1 MYQPAL
7 LIAGSQIDRTTS
19 GVFDVVDPATEEKL
33 GSAPLAGKEEVDA
46 ALQAA
51 QSAFAIWRHSLPVQ
65 RYDVLN
71 RIGAMLRERVEILA
85 TLLTREIGK
94 PLAESRGEVVAAA
107 EYFEW
112 CAQEARRASVK
123 VRAGRVA
130 GSTLE
135 VSYEPVGI
143 VLALTAWNYP
153 VILAARKLAMA
164 LAAGCSV
171 ILRPAE
177 EGPACVAALV
187 QCCQDAGLPPGTVN
201 LLFGSPEAVVEP
213 LMASP
218 LVRKLSFTGSTRV
231 GQLLIRQSAAT
242 VKRVTMELG
251 GHAPFIVLDDADLD
265 KAAQA
270 AVGGKF
276 RNAGQVCTAPSRF
289 FVHQS
294 VAREFTDKMAK
305 FAGMLRL
312 GNGLHDGV
320 QMGPLATA
328 RQRERT
334 ERLVADA
341 RARDARLVTGGSRPK
356 DHSRG
361 YFFEPTII
369 SNLAEDCALLHEE
382 PFGPVAAIVPV
393 ASIEEAIA
401 RSNALEFGLAAY
413 LFTRSRE
420 SIERVT
426 AEIEAGVMGV
436 NTTAAALAEAPF
448 GGIKQSG
455 FGREGGED
463 CLRDFQNAKFVHR
476 LNP

>member
-1 MYQPAL
+1 
-7 LIAGSQIDRTTS
+7 
-19 GVFDVVDPATEEKL
+19 
-33 GSAPLAGKEEVDA
+33 
-46 ALQAA
+46 
-51 QSAFAIWRHSLPVQ
+51 
-65 RYDVLN
+65 
-71 RIGAMLRERVEILA
+71 
-85 TLLTREIGK
+85 
-94 PLAESRGEVVAAA
+94 
-107 EYFEW
+107 
-112 CAQEARRASVK
+112 
-123 VRAGRVA
+123 
-130 GSTLE
+130 
-135 VSYEPVGI
+135 
-143 VLALTAWNYP
+143 
-153 VILAARKLAMA
+153 
-164 LAAGCSV
+164 
-171 ILRPAE
+171 
-177 EGPACVAALV
+177 
-187 QCCQDAGLPPGTVN
+187 
-201 LLFGSPEAVVEP
+201 
-213 LMASP
+213 
-218 LVRKLSFTGSTRV
+218 
-231 GQLLIRQSAAT
+231 
-242 VKRVTMELG
+242 MELG

-305 FAGMLRL
+305 LAGMLRL